1 MHEIKTHPWIKFNA
15 HVNKQEK
22 DPKKLIEEITFGKNM
37 AETKT
42 FAKVDDLILGTSPG
56 FTEDEIIRFARP
68 DSVLKMCSPTFFNF
82 FISY

>member
-1 MHEIKTHPWIKFNA
+1 M
-15 HVNKQEK
+15 NKQEK

-68 DSVLKMCSPTFFNF
+68 DSVLTMCPPTFL
-82 FISY
+82 ISLISC